1 MNLYDFISLSNR
13 RVIIYLIYVSFNS
26 SMIMG
31 NKQRGSDG
39 RFVSVVDSV
48 DLEGSLSADSP
59 MAKVLAGASAVSDA
73 VAEGA
78 EVSADTLTDAG
89 HDEVSGEVP
98 AEGADAEAST
108 EMPTEAHTD
117 ALDGMPLGV
126 LESDAVE
133 GSVED
138 DVVPVEGNAVPTE
151 EERPRVRHRDV
162 RRSDVRSLIASRR
175 SESERRMGTETQG
188 FGARAVVASRKAG
201 SSLGSARSVIRD
213 RLSGNLRGGV
223 GGSKCT
229 TKVIG

>member
-1 MNLYDFISLSNR
+1 
-13 RVIIYLIYVSFNS
+13 
-26 SMIMG
+26 MIMG

-39 RFVSVVDSV
+39 RFVSVDSV

-73 VAEGA
+73 VAEVEEMPTDA
-78 EVSADTLTDAG
+78 SADTLTDADMPTDAG
-89 HDEVSGEVP
+89 HDEVSGEAP
-98 AEGADAEAST
+98 AEGTDA
-108 EMPTEAHTD
+108 PTEGAPTD

-133 GSVED
+133 GDVE
-138 DVVPVEGNAVPTE
+138 PVEA
-151 EERPRVRHRDV
+151 ERPQVKHRDV

>member
-1 MNLYDFISLSNR
+1 
-13 RVIIYLIYVSFNS
+13 
-26 SMIMG
+26 MIMG

-39 RFVSVVDSV
+39 RFVSVDSV

-59 MAKVLAGASAVSDA
+59 MAKVLAGASAVSD
-73 VAEGA
+73 VAEDVATEGSV
-78 EVSADTLTDAG
+78 EVPADAG
-89 HDEVSGEVP
+89 HDEVSGDVP
-98 AEGADAEAST
+98 AEGAST
-108 EMPTEAHTD
+108 DMPTDVSADTLTDVNMD

-126 LESDAVE
+126 LESDDAE
-133 GSVED
+133 GEVG
-138 DVVPVEGNAVPTE
+138 DVAGDVAEPVEVD
-151 EERPRVRHRDV
+151 RPRSSDV

-175 SESERRMGTETQG
+175 SESERRMGTETKG